1 MGELVREFVNYEYDK
16 VLYEGKVFDS
26 QQYLINTIS
35 KLSTMEI
42 EYKALLNCIREMDEK
57 SGERRKNI
65 IQKMNANKTISID
78 ELWNENIEYF
88 GVPLPFYTVIQRIVS
103 NFFHNA
109 HCYFD
114 SIAQYINAS
123 LLGRFSV
130 KSDDINFSSLQ
141 NHLKKNYLN
150 EYQHIVKKMQEMK
163 KSPNF
168 TYIADFNNTVKH
180 IQDIST
186 IINPD
191 NLRNGMSL
199 KIPAFSKYN
208 RGTKKTNAYQRQ
220 DLLEKMKEILIEL
233 IEKGREVFTL
243 IKQKVSSINPKFNS
257 NRIHTLNFGFKALE
271 DKDRVLHGALTL
283 IKYQTDKE
291 VIHNEEFGVL
301 LCKDEGFKVHLTNC
315 PYENILIYNLNNENI
330 GILEATD
337 LRSEDSFGPF
347 YYRKYK
353 VNLNKDENKIYEH
366 GTKAHPINTK
376 FMNISL

>member
-1 MGELVREFVNYEYDK
+1 MMEELVREFVNYEYDK

-26 QQYLINTIS
+26 QQYLINTIN

-130 KSDDINFSSLQ
+130 KSDDVNFSSLQ

-150 EYQHIVKKMQEMK
+150 EYQHIMKKMQEMK

-208 RGTKKTNAYQRQ
+208 RGTKKTNDYQRQ

-257 NRIHTLNFGFKALE
+257 NRIHNLE
-271 DKDRVLHGALTL
+271 TRYASVTGTNAVLHL
-283 IKYQTDKE
+283 IIFRTDNEIK
-291 VIHNEEFGVL
+291 HKEEFEVL
-301 LCKDEGFKVHLTNC
+301 QCEDDGYAIHSSNS
-315 PYENILIYNLNNENI
+315 PYEDILIYNLNNENI
-330 GILEATD
+330 GILEAID
-337 LRSEDSFGPF
+337 LESVDSFAPSF
-347 YYRKYK
+347 YRKYRAS
-353 VNLNKDENKIYEH
+353 LGEDINKTLKH
-366 GTKAHPINTK
+366 GKKEKAINTK
-376 FMNISL
+376 LMTIST